1 LLFAPKQLAI
11 RNAVFH
17 STLESRANIENIFA
31 GPGYPAPL
39 TAKGRRQAKIAG
51 QDILDRRISIDH
63 IIASP
68 MERAKETATIIADR
82 IGFDLEAIRYDHRLV
97 EHDMGSLN
105 GKTMEGITRGRQ
117 IIEAPG
123 AERPIDFQKRVLAA
137 MEDIKAL
144 SGNVLIVSH
153 GGVGRILE
161 ATRNGSN
168 LYDFYD
174 LAGYPNAIVIDLQL

>member
-1 LLFAPKQLAI
+1 
-11 RNAVFH
+11 
-17 STLESRANIENIFA
+17 
-31 GPGYPAPL
+31 
-39 TAKGRRQAKIAG
+39 
-51 QDILDRRISIDH
+51 
-63 IIASP
+63 
-68 MERAKETATIIADR
+68 MECAKETATIIADT

-105 GKTMEGITRGRQ
+105 GKTMEGIIHGRQ
-117 IIEAPG
+117 IVEAPE

-144 SGNVLIVSH
+144 SGNVLIVSR
-153 GGVGRILE
+153 GGVGRTLE

-174 LAGYPNAIVIDLQL
+174 LAGFPDAVVIDLQL